1 MERNKKIIEGKEYKM
16 KKEDILRRVGHMS
29 QVADVKKVSFE
40 EGRAAGMKAWQVKNG
55 PLEFTVMEDKCLDLA
70 QVVYKGIQMNF
81 LSKPGLQGRN
91 HYDTNGSEAQR
102 SIMGGMMFTSG
113 LENICTPYEGD
124 KLYPMHGR
132 MRTTPAE
139 HTGARVEWKGDSYE
153 MSLHG
158 EMREAELFGENLL
171 LKRKIT
177 TVYPGKQIFV
187 EDTIENQGFREEPF
201 MLLYHFNVGYPLL
214 DEGARIIIP
223 TKKVHPRD
231 AVAAPYVEQHDR
243 MGSPKDKEP
252 EYVFLH
258 ELATDEDGNT
268 FAAVI
273 NEKLG
278 LGICLEFNQEELPY
292 FMEWK
297 SLASGDYVVGLEPAN
312 SSVYGRAYHEE
323 KGDLHMIQPFVTEK
337 KKLTITILEGDELQ
351 ETVEKMEKLVKITKK

>member
-1 MERNKKIIEGKEYKM
+1 M
-16 KKEDILRRVGHMS
+16 KKEEILRKVGHMS
-29 QVADVKKVSFE
+29 QVADVRKISFG
-40 EGRAAGMKAWQVKNG
+40 EGRAAGMKGWQVQNG

-70 QVVYKGIQMNF
+70 QVIYKGIQMNF

-91 HYDTNGSEAQR
+91 HYDTNGGEAQR
-102 SIMGGMMFTSG
+102 SIMGGMMFTCG
-113 LENICTPYEGD
+113 LENICAPYESD
-124 KLYPMHGR
+124 KAYPMHGR
-132 MRTTPAE
+132 IRTTPAE
-139 HTGARVEWKGDSYE
+139 HTGVNTQWRGDFYE

-177 TVYPGKQIFV
+177 TTYPGKEIFI
-187 EDTIENQGFREEPF
+187 EDIIENQGFRGEPA

-214 DEGARIIIP
+214 DKGSRIILP
-223 TKKVHPRD
+223 TKKVIPRD
-231 AVAAPYVEQHDR
+231 EAAAPYVESYHV
-243 MGSPKDKEP
+243 MEEPKDNEP

-258 ELATDEDGNT
+258 ELAADEEGNT

-273 NEKLG
+273 NENLG
-278 LGICLEFNQEELPY
+278 LGIRLEFNQKELPY

-323 KGDLHMIQPFVTEK
+323 RGDLHTIPSFATEK
-337 KKLTITILEGDELQ
+337 KRLIITILEGEELQ
-351 ETVEKMEKLVKITKK
+351 ETVKLAEKLVRTTDK